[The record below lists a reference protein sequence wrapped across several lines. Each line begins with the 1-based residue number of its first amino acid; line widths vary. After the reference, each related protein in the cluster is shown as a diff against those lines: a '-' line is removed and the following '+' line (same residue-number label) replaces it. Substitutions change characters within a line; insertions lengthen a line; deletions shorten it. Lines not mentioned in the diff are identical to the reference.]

1 MVMDSNKNLGQYILE
16 RVKYKQLVWEHL
28 KDNST
33 YKQISESEVN
43 KIVYSAVSDFFNLAR
58 NT

>member
-1 MVMDSNKNLGQYILE
+1 MDSDKNLGQCIIK

-33 YKQISESEVN
+33 QKQILELE
-43 KIVYSAVSDFFNLAR
+43 
-58 NT
+58 TH